1 MSDIQAPKLALY
13 EKLLATIPKI
23 TRKGKTNPYTSHNG
37 HMFTHLSP
45 PGTLA
50 LRLPP
55 DEVAAFIKKYKTTL
69 FESYG
74 VVKKDWVVVPD
85 RLLTKTR
92 ELAPYLEL
100 SYQFVKTLKPKPNAK
115 K

>member
-1 MSDIQAPKLALY
+1 
-13 EKLLATIPKI
+13 
-23 TRKGKTNPYTSHNG
+23 
-37 HMFTHLSP
+37 MFTHLSP

-55 DEVAAFIKKYKTTL
+55 ADVAAFLKKYKTTL

-85 RLLTKTR
+85 RLLAKTQ
-92 ELAPYLEL
+92 ELAPYLER
-100 SYQFVKTLKPKPNAK
+100 SYRFVKTLKPKPNSK
-115 K
+115 R